1 MSPKYKLDKQDGTK
15 ILHVFLYSSLSAVLA
30 IVITLTQEIDFA
42 QYAFLVPV
50 INVMLYSAKKWSEG
64 Q

>member
-1 MSPKYKLDKQDGTK
+1 MSPKFKLDKADGTK
-15 ILHVFLYSSLSAVLA
+15 IFSVFLYSSLSAVLA